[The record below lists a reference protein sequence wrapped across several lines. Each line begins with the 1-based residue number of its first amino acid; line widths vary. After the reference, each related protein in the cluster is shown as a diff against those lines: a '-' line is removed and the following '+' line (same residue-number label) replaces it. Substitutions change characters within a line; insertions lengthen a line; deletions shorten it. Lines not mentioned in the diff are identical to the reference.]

1 MDKATR
7 RQALVAF
14 ATLAVLVVAPL
25 AFSQSAYP
33 NKPIRIIAPFPAG
46 GSTDAMARNLGAELT
61 KQMGQ
66 PVVVENRP
74 GVNGNLGSDH
84 VAKSA
89 PDGYTLLLTGVGSNA
104 INHGLYANMPYDSNK
119 DFAHITLLA
128 EGPNVLIVHPSFA
141 AKSIQELVAM
151 AKAQPGKL
159 AYASNGNGS
168 SGRMAMEMLR
178 QATGIDMLHVPYK
191 GGGPSMTD
199 LIGGQVPMLFTNQDH
214 ALPQVQAGKVRAIA
228 VASLKRNPAYPDV
241 PTVAEQGLPGFAAV
255 SWFGLSAPAKTPP
268 EVVRR
273 LHQET
278 VKALAQADFRSKL
291 EQVGFVVVGNTPA
304 EFTAFVAS
312 EVEKWGK
319 VVKTAGA
326 TVD

>member
-1 MDKATR
+1 MKRKLGCMLA
-7 RQALVAF
+7 AF
-14 ATLAVLVVAPL
+14 AASAALFAAFVAH
-25 AFSQSAYP
+25 AQSAYP
-33 NKPIRIIAPFPAG
+33 NKPIRIIVPFPAG
-46 GSTDAMARNLGAELT
+46 GSTDVMARGLGAELT

-74 GVNGNLGSDH
+74 GVNGNLGSEH
-84 VAKSA
+84 VAKSPA
-89 PDGYTLLLTGVGSNA
+89 DGYTLLLAGVGTNA
-104 INHGLYANMPYDSNK
+104 INHGLYPNMPYDSNK
-119 DFAHITLLA
+119 DFAHVTLLA

-214 ALPQVQAGKVRAIA
+214 ALPQVQAGKVRAIG
-228 VASLKRNPAYPDV
+228 VAILKRNPARRRGQHARGV
-241 PTVAEQGLPGFAAV
+241 HGIRRERSRQMGQGGQDR
-255 SWFGLSAPAKTPP
+255 G
-268 EVVRR
+268 RD
-273 LHQET
+273 H
-278 VKALAQADFRSKL
+278 
-291 EQVGFVVVGNTPA
+291 
-304 EFTAFVAS
+304 
-312 EVEKWGK
+312 
-319 VVKTAGA
+319 
-326 TVD
+326 

>member
-1 MDKATR
+1 MKSLTR
-7 RQALVAF
+7 RCALAALAALF
-14 ATLAVLVVAPL
+14 AAPL
-25 AFSQSAYP
+25 ASAQGAFP
-33 NKPIRIIAPFPAG
+33 NKPIRIIVPFPAG

-89 PDGYTLLLTGVGSNA
+89 PDGYTLLLSGVGSNA

-141 AKSIQELVAM
+141 AKNLGELIAM

-159 AYASNGNGS
+159 VYASNGNGS

-191 GGGPSMTD
+191 GGGPSMID

-268 EVVRR
+268 EIVRR
-273 LHQET
+273 LHEET
-278 VKALAQADFRSKL
+278 VKALAQPEFRSKL

-304 EFTAFVAS
+304 EFSAFVAS

>member
-1 MDKATR
+1 MITR
-7 RQALVAF
+7 RNALAVMAGLGALLVAPI
-14 ATLAVLVVAPL
+14 AIA
-25 AFSQSAYP
+25 QSAYP
-33 NKPIRIIAPFPAG
+33 NKPIRIIVPFPAG

-141 AKSIQELVAM
+141 AKNLTELIAM

-159 AYASNGNGS
+159 VYASNGNGS

-268 EVVRR
+268 EIVRR

-278 VKALAQADFRSKL
+278 VKALAQPEFKGKL

-304 EFTAFVAS
+304 EFTVFVAS

>member
-1 MDKATR
+1 
-7 RQALVAF
+7 
-14 ATLAVLVVAPL
+14 
-25 AFSQSAYP
+25 
-33 NKPIRIIAPFPAG
+33 
-46 GSTDAMARNLGAELT
+46 MARNLGAELT

-141 AKSIQELVAM
+141 AKNLTELIAM

-159 AYASNGNGS
+159 VYASNGNGS

-268 EVVRR
+268 EIVRK

-278 VKALAQADFRSKL
+278 VKALAQPEFKSKL

-304 EFTAFVAS
+304 EFSAFVAN

>member
-1 MDKATR
+1 
-7 RQALVAF
+7 
-14 ATLAVLVVAPL
+14 
-25 AFSQSAYP
+25 
-33 NKPIRIIAPFPAG
+33 
-46 GSTDAMARNLGAELT
+46 
-61 KQMGQ
+61 
-66 PVVVENRP
+66 
-74 GVNGNLGSDH
+74 
-84 VAKSA
+84 
-89 PDGYTLLLTGVGSNA
+89 
-104 INHGLYANMPYDSNK
+104 
-119 DFAHITLLA
+119 
-128 EGPNVLIVHPSFA
+128 VHPSFA
-141 AKSIQELVAM
+141 AKNLTELIAM

-159 AYASNGNGS
+159 VYASNGNGS

-191 GGGPSMTD
+191 GGGPSMID

-268 EVVRR
+268 EIVRR
-273 LHQET
+273 LHEET
-278 VKALAQADFRSKL
+278 VKALAQPEFRSKL

-304 EFTAFVAS
+304 EFSAFVAS